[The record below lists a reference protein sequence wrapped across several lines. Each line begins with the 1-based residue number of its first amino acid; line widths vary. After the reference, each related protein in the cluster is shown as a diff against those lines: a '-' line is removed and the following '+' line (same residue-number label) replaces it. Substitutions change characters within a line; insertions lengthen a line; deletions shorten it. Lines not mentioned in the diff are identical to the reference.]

1 MKRFFIFAAMLL
13 TMTAYA
19 GTLNEDP
26 PLIFPGDPEEVILV
40 PQDLYDIDRSVA
52 LCEYVYYHN
61 IGQISINCYGTGRR
75 TALYIVDEYGNIYDR
90 TTIDTD
96 VCNNVTLNI
105 PEEAGYYMLILDSEK
120 YHGESTIRIR

>member
-1 MKRFFIFAAMLL
+1 MRICML
-13 TMTAYA
+13 
-19 GTLNEDP
+19 
-26 PLIFPGDPEEVILV
+26 
-40 PQDLYDIDRSVA
+40 
-52 LCEYVYYHN
+52 HN